1 MTGKES
7 YPRAEPMYSGGNR
20 KDFPITRGYD
30 LVKYKDLIGSYIRN
44 SENIVISQSFH
55 KGHLSVIFAPL
66 KRYSPRPAVSWEIR
80 PDCQSFLKLIEE
92 NRNEVNNS
100 KQIYSLAFDDNVG
113 FAVFFLENYGT
124 AQTIVENR
132 TDLETKLKDG
142 FKITACVALRSR
154 FSVIVTKGTVEYTGK
169 RQKWFISKTFS
180 DTSTKIA
187 DLSDEGCTVT
197 GICYSTGLKQYFVV
211 MTRIPEVQ
219 SSHYWFYDTT
229 VALSGM
235 EEQRGVGYHPTLI
248 FMDPND
254 HKRTLVVMTTDENRL
269 NVSSVVYLLDYRPHC
284 RKALTVYKYR
294 TMWDIMRI
302 ANRKAAWPS
311 G

>member
-1 MTGKES
+1 MTGKKS
-7 YPRAEPMYSGGNR
+7 RPRTEPMYSGGNR

-55 KGHLSVIFAPL
+55 TGHLSVIFAPL

-80 PDCQSFLKLIEE
+80 PDCESFLQLIEE
-92 NRNEVNNS
+92 NWNEVNNS

-124 AQTIVENR
+124 AQTFPTNL
-132 TDLETKLKDG
+132 TDLETKLEDG
-142 FKITACVALRSR
+142 FKITACAAWRSGITA
-154 FSVIVTKGTVEYTGK
+154 IVTKGTDEYTGK
-169 RQKWFISKTFS
+169 RQKWFTSETFS
-180 DTSTKIA
+180 DTSTKID
-187 DLSDEGCTVT
+187 DLSEEGYTVT

-211 MTRIPEVQ
+211 MTKIPEVQ
-219 SSHYWFYDTT
+219 SSHDWFDDTT
-229 VALSGM
+229 VALNWM

-254 HKRTLVVMTTDENRL
+254 HKRTLVVMTTDEKRPNASR
-269 NVSSVVYLLDYRPHC
+269 VVYMLDYRLDC
-284 RKALTVYKYR
+284 NFTAL
-294 TMWDIMRI
+294 II
-302 ANRKAAWPS
+302 LP
-311 G
+311 